1 MSPTATKALKAIA
14 GLVRPTGDFRFEAA
28 GPGTRL
34 TFALWP
40 HAALGY
46 RTPAEFLASL
56 SAPV

>member
-1 MSPTATKALKAIA
+1 MGRRVAADDETTADEPDRLMAFKAIA

-40 HAALGY
+40 HAALG
-46 RTPAEFLASL
+46 
-56 SAPV
+56 